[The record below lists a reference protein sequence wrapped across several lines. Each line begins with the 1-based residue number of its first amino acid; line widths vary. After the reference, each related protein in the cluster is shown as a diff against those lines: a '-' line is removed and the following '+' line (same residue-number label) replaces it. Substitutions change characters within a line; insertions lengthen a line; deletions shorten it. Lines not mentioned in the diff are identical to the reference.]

1 MVSPKNLHAT
11 KILLGMTKKYPVRMD
26 AGREAQTE
34 CMVKQNDQTE

>member
-11 KILLGMTKKYPVRMD
+11 KILLGTTKKYPVRTD

-34 CMVKQNDQTE
+34 CMAKQYGQTE